1 MAVGIDYSPQAIACR
16 KRYRRKLKIAR
27 VKQTLKELCIMT
39 LFVFIV
45 ATNWVDV
52 LLDYVGL

>member
-1 MAVGIDYSPQAIACR
+1 MIYKDYSPQAIVAR
-16 KRYRRKLKIAR
+16 KRYKRKLKIAR

>member
-1 MAVGIDYSPQAIACR
+1 MIYKDYSPQAIVAR
-16 KRYRRKLKIAR
+16 KRYKRKLKIAR

-52 LLDYVGL
+52 LLDKIGS